1 MTRDSTDKIAESN
14 FKVIIEIYK
23 ERRINTDFV
32 NFQERLKGM
41 KKEVEGLKKGNPQC
55 SSIID
60 EVVQEIEK
68 RQTTMYV
75 GYLNRFYLREI
86 SKISEMISRLKMF
99 IDASR

>member
-1 MTRDSTDKIAESN
+1 MGKITKSN
-14 FKVIIEIYK
+14 FEAIIEIYK

-41 KKEVEGLKKGNPQC
+41 KKEVEGLKKGNPQF
-55 SSIID
+55 SSMID
-60 EVVQEIEK
+60 KIVQEIEK

-86 SKISEMISRLKMF
+86 SKISQMISRLKMF
-99 IDASR
+99 TDASR

>member
-1 MTRDSTDKIAESN
+1 VDKIAESN
-14 FKVIIEIYK
+14 LKVIIEIYK
-23 ERRINTDFV
+23 ERRINTDFI

-41 KKEVEGLKKGNPQC
+41 KKEVEELKKGNPRY
-55 SSIID
+55 SPMID
-60 EVVQEIEK
+60 KIVQEIEK

>member
-1 MTRDSTDKIAESN
+1 VDKIAESN
-14 FKVIIEIYK
+14 LKVIIEIYK
-23 ERRINTDFV
+23 ERRINTDFI
-32 NFQERLKGM
+32 NFQERLKSM
-41 KKEVEGLKKGNPQC
+41 KKEVEELKKGNPRY
-55 SSIID
+55 SPMID
-60 EVVQEIEK
+60 KIVQEIEK

>member
-1 MTRDSTDKIAESN
+1 MTRDSTDKIVESN
-14 FKVIIEIYK
+14 LKAIIKIYK

-41 KKEVEGLKKGNPQC
+41 KEEVDGLKKRNPQC
-55 SSIID
+55 SPMINEI
-60 EVVQEIEK
+60 VQEIEK

-86 SKISEMISRLKMF
+86 SKISELISRLKMF